1 MVGRERTV
9 QSAGAPFSIGSR
21 VGPGCQSLFRP
32 GPYRIGHNGTVSTA
46 SDRPDR
52 ADPVDPYDPYDP
64 YDRGEPQS
72 AGEPEAT
79 IRLGKFLK
87 WANLVDSGSEARDL
101 VQGGYVR
108 VDGEVETRRGRQLR
122 QGQEV
127 TLAWPGE
134 PEVTV
139 VVEEL

>member
-1 MVGRERTV
+1 M
-9 QSAGAPFSIGSR
+9 
-21 VGPGCQSLFRP
+21 
-32 GPYRIGHNGTVSTA
+32 STA
-46 SDRPDR
+46 PDVPDDRD
-52 ADPVDPYDPYDP
+52 
-64 YDRGEPQS
+64 PQS
-72 AGEPEAT
+72 DDLDLRGPADEAT

-139 VVEEL
+139 VVQDI